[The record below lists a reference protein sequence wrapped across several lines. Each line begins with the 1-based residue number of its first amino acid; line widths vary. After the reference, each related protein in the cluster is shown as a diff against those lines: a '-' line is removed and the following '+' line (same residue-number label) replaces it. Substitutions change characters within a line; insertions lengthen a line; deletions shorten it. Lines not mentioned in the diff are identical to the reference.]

1 VSAGDGPPLSPA
13 EGAAILAQLARGP
26 NGNPGWATALPQQL
40 AIAEARYRALVEQI
54 PAVTFMASLAG
65 GLSDVYVSPQI
76 EGLLGFSQEEWMSD
90 PVLWFRQ
97 LHPEDRELWNGEF
110 ARGCATGGPFR
121 AECRFLTKDDQ
132 VVWVHGEAR
141 LIPDE
146 FGQPVLLQGVA
157 FDITE
162 SKRAEEIVKH
172 SLREKELLLKEIHHR
187 VKNNLQITSS
197 LLRLQAGKIAD
208 ASVRQLLRES
218 QDRIRSMALVH
229 DMLYRSQD
237 LARVDFPEY
246 VRTLV
251 VQLFR
256 SYNASGRI
264 RNVVE
269 LEGIVFGVDL
279 AVPCGLIINELVAN
293 ALKHAFPGDRQG
305 VGSVRGVEAENLA
318 HPGGDREG
326 QRRGVV
332 DARAHADRADRRP
345 VSPRSERGGRV
356 RGRISSAAGI
366 PMSAPRR
373 NILVVEDENIVAM
386 DLRASLL
393 GLGYDVTDTVGTGSE
408 AIGSAQRRPPD
419 LVLMDIN
426 LRGEMDG
433 ITAADVL
440 RTRMALPVVYLTAF
454 SDDSTLRRARVT
466 EPFGYLLKPF
476 DERELHI
483 AIEMAIYRHQA
494 QREHEKLLQEQAAR
508 AAIEKQHRWTRFLA
522 EASEQLSATLDVKST
537 LDSLVR
543 LAVPQLADWAMV
555 HFKEGDQ
562 IRTPVIHHAHGKEQ
576 LLHDLLRRYPPP
588 VSRSCS
594 AKSAIRCSRMRPST
608 RRT

>member
-1 VSAGDGPPLSPA
+1 MNGADDSTLTPA
-13 EGAAILAQLARGP
+13 AGAAILAQLARG
-26 NGNPGWATALPQQL
+26 ATADRLRATPLPQQL

-97 LHPEDRELWNGEF
+97 LHPDDRELWNHEF

-121 AECRFLTKDDQ
+121 AECRFLTKDRQ

-146 FGQPVLLQGVA
+146 SGQPVLLQGVA

-162 SKRAEEIVKH
+162 SKRAEEIVKN

-246 VRTLV
+246 VRVLV
-251 VQLFR
+251 IQLFR

-264 RNVVE
+264 RADVQ
-269 LEGIVFGVDL
+269 LENIVFGVDL

-305 VGSVRGVEAENLA
+305 VVRVRMSAAPDRYTLLVEDDGIGFPAGLDFLHTETL
-318 HPGGDREG
+318 GLQLVRMLTE
-326 QRRGVV
+326 QI
-332 DARAHADRADRRP
+332 
-345 VSPRSERGGRV
+345 GGRV
-356 RGRISSAAGI
+356 FLDSS
-366 PMSAPRR
+366 
-373 NILVVEDENIVAM
+373 
-386 DLRASLL
+386 RA
-393 GLGYDVTDTVGTGSE
+393 GTGFRVEIPTQPE
-408 AIGSAQRRPPD
+408 AR
-419 LVLMDIN
+419 
-426 LRGEMDG
+426 
-433 ITAADVL
+433 
-440 RTRMALPVVYLTAF
+440 
-454 SDDSTLRRARVT
+454 
-466 EPFGYLLKPF
+466 
-476 DERELHI
+476 
-483 AIEMAIYRHQA
+483 
-494 QREHEKLLQEQAAR
+494 
-508 AAIEKQHRWTRFLA
+508 
-522 EASEQLSATLDVKST
+522 
-537 LDSLVR
+537 
-543 LAVPQLADWAMV
+543 
-555 HFKEGDQ
+555 
-562 IRTPVIHHAHGKEQ
+562 
-576 LLHDLLRRYPPP
+576 
-588 VSRSCS
+588 
-594 AKSAIRCSRMRPST
+594 
-608 RRT
+608 

>member
-1 VSAGDGPPLSPA
+1 
-13 EGAAILAQLARGP
+13 
-26 NGNPGWATALPQQL
+26 
-40 AIAEARYRALVEQI
+40 
-54 PAVTFMASLAG
+54 
-65 GLSDVYVSPQI
+65 
-76 EGLLGFSQEEWMSD
+76 
-90 PVLWFRQ
+90 
-97 LHPEDRELWNGEF
+97 
-110 ARGCATGGPFR
+110 
-121 AECRFLTKDDQ
+121 
-132 VVWVHGEAR
+132 
-141 LIPDE
+141 
-146 FGQPVLLQGVA
+146 
-157 FDITE
+157 
-162 SKRAEEIVKH
+162 
-172 SLREKELLLKEIHHR
+172 
-187 VKNNLQITSS
+187 
-197 LLRLQAGKIAD
+197 
-208 ASVRQLLRES
+208 
-218 QDRIRSMALVH
+218 
-229 DMLYRSQD
+229 
-237 LARVDFPEY
+237 
-246 VRTLV
+246 
-251 VQLFR
+251 
-256 SYNASGRI
+256 
-264 RNVVE
+264 
-269 LEGIVFGVDL
+269 
-279 AVPCGLIINELVAN
+279 
-293 ALKHAFPGDRQG
+293 
-305 VGSVRGVEAENLA
+305 
-318 HPGGDREG
+318 
-326 QRRGVV
+326 
-332 DARAHADRADRRP
+332 
-345 VSPRSERGGRV
+345 
-356 RGRISSAAGI
+356 
-366 PMSAPRR
+366 MSAPRR

-522 EASEQLSATLDVKST
+522 EASDQLSATLDVKST

-588 VSRSCS
+588 VDLAHGYPHVIRTGQPELLGEIGDQVLEDAAVDEENLTLLRALGLKSLICVPLTIRGSTEGALTLLS
-594 AKSAIRCSRMRPST
+594 AESGRTFAQEERQHAVEFARRCSTALENGKLYQLAREAIAVRDEFLSIASHELRTPLTSMLLGVQGLAGVVAQSQDAGVRERTARIVQQVRRLITLIDSLLDVSRIAAGKLELCPEEIDLAQLAREVVGRFFESARQSGSSLQVHAPGQLMGVWDPSQIDQVLTNLLANAIKFGAGKPIEVVVEGNDASVRMLVADRGIGISKDKIPLVFDRFERAVPGRKYGGLGLGLYIARQLVLAHGGRIEVESEPGRGAT
-608 RRT
+608 FAVHLPRRCQQAAAT